1 MAEMTMFPQNQP
13 EARKP
18 SRRQAAPRRIAFL
31 LFDGFQILDAA
42 GPLAAFEIAGRYC
55 EGAYRLDVIA
65 AEGGPIASSSTATIS
80 AGAFRAAACDT
91 LIVAGGDGTRTA
103 FRDQRILKFVRRA
116 AERAR
121 RVTSVCS
128 GAFILAAAGLL
139 DGRRAT
145 THWSRT
151 AEFARRFPKVRLE
164 ADRIYVKDGPVWTSA
179 GITAGIDLALA
190 LIAEDLGEDIAKR
203 TAQQLVVYYRRP
215 GGQSQFSAL
224 AELGRPDGRFGARA
238 ARSAARRRATGRPRR
253 HEPTQF
259 RPRLHRRNGRHA
271 GQGGRASAA
280 RSGAR
285 TGRSGR
291 GADRRHCHQGRFRRS
306 GADAPRLSARLRS
319 TAASAAPHGARI
331 AEFSIGKYRDRRD
344 DTITL
349 GHHRSA
355 GGTCRMRWLCAATS
369 SRL

>member
-1 MAEMTMFPQNQP
+1 MAEMTMFPQKRPQ
-13 EARKP
+13 AGKP
-18 SRRQAAPRRIAFL
+18 SRRQALPRRIAFL

-65 AEGGPIASSSTATIS
+65 AEGGPISSSSMVAIS
-80 AGAFRAAACDT
+80 ASTFRAATYDT

-103 FRDQRILKFVRRA
+103 FRDERILKFVRRA
-116 AERAR
+116 ATRAR

-179 GITAGIDLALA
+179 GITAGIDLSLA

-224 AELGRPDGRFGARA
+224 AELGRPDGRFGALVGWARERLDQPLGVEQLADRA
-238 ARSAARRRATGRPRR
+238 AMSPRNFARVFTAETGVTPAKAVERLRVEAARERVEAGVEPIDAIAAKVGFGDPERMRRAFLRAFGQPPQALRR
-253 HEPTQF
+253 T
-259 RPRLHRRNGRHA
+259 
-271 GQGGRASAA
+271 A
-280 RSGAR
+280 RG
-285 TGRSGR
+285 
-291 GADRRHCHQGRFRRS
+291 
-306 GADAPRLSARLRS
+306 
-319 TAASAAPHGARI
+319 
-331 AEFSIGKYRDRRD
+331 
-344 DTITL
+344 
-349 GHHRSA
+349 
-355 GGTCRMRWLCAATS
+355 
-369 SRL
+369 

>member
-1 MAEMTMFPQNQP
+1 MAEMTMFPQKRP
-13 EARKP
+13 EARTP
-18 SRRQAAPRRIAFL
+18 SRQQAAPRRIAFL

-55 EGAYRLDVIA
+55 DGAYRLDVIA
-65 AEGGPIASSSTATIS
+65 AEGGPIASSSTAAIG
-80 AGAFRAAACDT
+80 AGAFGAAACDT

-103 FRDQRILKFVRRA
+103 FRDERILKFVRRA
-116 AERAR
+116 AKRAR

-151 AEFARRFPKVRLE
+151 AEFARRFPKVRVE
-164 ADRIYVKDGPVWTSA
+164 PDRIYVKDGPVWTSA

-224 AELGRPDGRFGARA
+224 AELGRPDGRFGALVGWARERLDSPLGVEELADRA
-238 ARSAARRRATGRPRR
+238 AMSPRNFARVFTAETGVTPAKAVERLRLEAARERVEAGVEPIDAIAAKVGFGDPERMRRAFLRAFGQPPQALRRSARA
-253 HEPTQF
+253 
-259 RPRLHRRNGRHA
+259 
-271 GQGGRASAA
+271 
-280 RSGAR
+280 
-285 TGRSGR
+285 
-291 GADRRHCHQGRFRRS
+291 
-306 GADAPRLSARLRS
+306 
-319 TAASAAPHGARI
+319 
-331 AEFSIGKYRDRRD
+331 
-344 DTITL
+344 
-349 GHHRSA
+349 
-355 GGTCRMRWLCAATS
+355 
-369 SRL
+369 